1 MPLVKSGAKALGNI
15 ALRSGA
21 DFMADVLAGRNVKE
35 AAKARTVEAANVA
48 KRKAINKLRSQ
59 TGRGKRA
66 KRSRSVKRTAKKRKA
81 SISTV
86 RRSHRHLQP
95 DIDRPRD
102 GKQLKIYLVKT
113 MNLVHSKSQ
122 ECTKSELDL
131 FSVPPTQISLEKGH
145 WVDHQP
151 VSSVADGVVITFL
164 SPGTEDYVDLAR
176 TILVVRAKVTK
187 ADGTDLGAGEKVRY
201 FFIVNTSF
209 PNINFF

>member
-1 MPLVKSGAKALGNI
+1 
-15 ALRSGA
+15 
-21 DFMADVLAGRNVKE
+21 
-35 AAKARTVEAANVA
+35 
-48 KRKAINKLRSQ
+48 
-59 TGRGKRA
+59 
-66 KRSRSVKRTAKKRKA
+66 
-81 SISTV
+81 
-86 RRSHRHLQP
+86 
-95 DIDRPRD
+95 
-102 GKQLKIYLVKT
+102 

-131 FSVPPTQISLEKGH
+131 LSVPPTQNSLEKGH

-151 VSSVADGVVITFL
+151 VSSVADGGVITFL

-209 PNINFF
+209 PNIIFF